1 MSVLFARTAS
11 GFGGDR
17 EGGRMP
23 YFIITAAIERNESLT
38 GKFENYVRHFSPHA
52 LGEDREGRR
61 QSLVSIMTVAVRV

>member
-1 MSVLFARTAS
+1 MSVLFAYTAS
-11 GFGGDR
+11 GLGADR
-17 EGGRMP
+17 GRMP
-23 YFIITAAIERNESLT
+23 YSIIKAAIERKESLT